1 MSLNILFWVILV
13 VAVVGIIFWY
23 LKSKGKGGEK
33 ESMPGTTT
41 PEEPKEQSSETP
53 PSETPEG
60 E

>member
-1 MSLNILFWVILV
+1 MSLYWLFWVILV

-23 LKSKGKGGEK
+23 LKSRGKGGEK

-41 PEEPKEQSSETP
+41 PEEPKEEGPETP
-53 PSETPEG
+53 PSEGPER